1 MPSVQEQKLR
11 DYLRRVTA
19 ELAETRDRLQEA
31 EDRDAEPIAVVGMAC
46 RYPGGVSSPE
56 DLWDLVTSG
65 TDAIGDLPDGRGWDL
80 GALSGHQGGFAQGM
94 DEFDPGF
101 FGISP
106 REALAMD
113 PQQRVVLQVAW
124 EAFERAR
131 IDVTGLRGTR
141 AGVFVGAGPSGYGA
155 SATSVPEG
163 AEGHLLTGASGAVLS
178 GRIAYTFGFEGP
190 AVTIDT
196 ACSSSLVAVH
206 LAVQALRRGECA
218 TALAGGVTVMVVPT
232 AFQEFAKQG
241 GLASDGRCRA
251 FGADADGTG
260 WGEGAGVLVLERLSQ
275 ARRMGHRVLAVIRGS
290 AVNSDG
296 ASNGLTAPSGPAQQ
310 RVIRQALSSAGLSE
324 RQIDVV
330 EAHGTG
336 TTLGDPIE
344 AHALLATYG
353 RERADDRPLWLG
365 SVKSNI
371 GHTQAA
377 SGVAGLIKMI
387 LALRREVL
395 PRTLHADTPTP
406 DVDWSAGRVE
416 LLTENRPWPETG
428 EVRRAAVSAFGVSGT
443 NAHVIL
449 EAAPAA
455 EPAETEERPAAPSA
469 VAWVLSG
476 TTKDSL
482 PRQARRLLAGIDTDA
497 DPVAV
502 ARALA
507 TTRAALPH
515 RTAVAGPADTAG
527 LLAGLRAIAE
537 NTPSPLV
544 VPPAVAATGKVALLF
559 SGQGAQRPGMGSE
572 LYAGEPVFAAAL
584 DELCGH
590 LDPLTRQSVR
600 TVMFA
605 PAGSPEA
612 ESLDRTEYT
621 QVALFAFEVALY
633 RLLESRGLKAD
644 YLIGHSIGELAA
656 AHVAGVFSAED
667 ACRLVAARGRL
678 MQSVTAR
685 GAMLS
690 VAAAEDD
697 VRALIDG
704 HAVSVA
710 AVNGPAST
718 VVSGDEDAVEE
729 IARLAG
735 DRGYRAKRLRVSHA
749 FHSAQMEPILEEFR
763 QVAET
768 VEYHPPRSPVVSNL
782 TGETAGDRL
791 ASAGYWVS
799 HVREAVRF
807 ADGVRFLRDKGVR
820 RFVELGP
827 SAALSGLVDEIVD
840 DATVVPMLR
849 SGTSEHLALA
859 TAYARLHADGATLDW
874 AAILPGV
881 EPADLPVHAFARD
894 RFWLTPAPAR
904 AGGDDVL
911 AAVRGAD
918 VTELGRALDADDEQR
933 RSLEVALPL
942 LSNWLERRQEQG
954 TVERWTYRGTW
965 EHVSFDRTTLSGTWL
980 LVVPQDPRDDI
991 AAGVEAALASAG
1003 ATVVTTTLDEAD
1015 PSGVDGLT
1023 GIVSLLALDERA
1035 HPDEPSLP
1043 AGLAA
1048 NTALAQLC
1056 ARMTS
1061 VVPLWLLT
1069 RGAISTGRSDTVRAE
1084 AQATT
1089 WGLGQVIA
1097 LESPERWGGALDL
1110 PEEWDDR
1117 AARTLVGC
1125 LAADA
1130 EGQLAIRKSGALA
1143 RRLARFGRPADQDRS
1158 WPAGTV
1164 LVTGGSGA
1172 LAANVARWLADHGA
1186 EHILL
1191 ASRRGEEAPG
1201 AVELAAELTGK
1212 GTGVTTAACD
1222 TADRDALAAL
1232 LGSIPAERPLTS
1244 VIHTAGVL
1252 DDGVLD
1258 SMSPDRLAKVLRPKV
1273 DTARHLDELTRDHP
1287 ISAFVLFS
1295 SLAATTGSA
1304 GQANYAAAN
1313 AYLDALA
1320 YRRRAEGLPA
1330 TAIAWGPWAG
1340 SGMAAVDMV
1349 AERLRRI
1356 GTPPM
1361 DPDLACAA
1369 MHAAVLG
1376 DHPAVVVA
1384 DIDWS
1389 RFVQPAAGSKALS
1402 FLSLLADELPAADT
1416 AIVPTGSDALA
1427 GLSGAEREAALTDIV
1442 RAQAAAV
1449 LGHDGPDGIEAS
1461 RSFRENGFDSL
1472 TAVEFR
1478 NRLNAAT
1485 GLRLPATLV
1494 FDFPTPGELARHI
1507 DGLLSGERAPV
1518 VTSTVAS
1525 VADEPVAIVGIGCRF
1540 PGGVTTPEDY
1550 WRLIADGVDAVGPF
1564 PRDRGW
1570 PASGGDYAR
1579 EGAFLTGADRFDA
1592 AFFEISPREA
1602 LAMDPQQRLL
1612 LQTSW
1617 EAVERAGIDPATLR
1631 GERVGVFIGTN
1642 GQDYP
1647 ALLARAEDDLGGHA
1661 GTGNAASVVSGRI
1674 AYALGLNGPALTVDT
1689 ACSASLVAL
1698 HLAAESLRRGECT
1711 MALTG
1716 GATVMST
1723 PAAFAEFARQGGLAA
1738 DGRCKPFGADAD
1750 GTGWGEGVGV
1760 LAVERLSDARRLG
1773 HPVLAIVRGT
1783 AVNSDGASNGL
1794 TAPNGP
1800 AQQRVIV
1807 DALGN
1812 AGLTPDDVDVVE
1824 AHGTGTTLGDP
1835 IEAQALLATYGRDR
1849 DGDRPLWIGSVKSNI
1864 GHTQA
1869 AAGVAGVIKMVL
1881 AMEAGVAPRSLHAEE
1896 PSPHVDWDEG
1906 AVRVL
1911 SSDVPW
1917 PERDGLRRSAVS
1929 AFGVSGTNAH
1939 VVLEGETPTAPA
1951 PAAPDRPSVWLLS
1964 GRTEDALRAQAG
1976 GLLPAVDGLATQDV
1990 GFSLATTRTAF
2001 GHRGALVG
2009 AGREELLAGL
2019 RALRDGEPGA
2029 LTGTAG
2035 GDGRLAV
2042 VFPGQGAQRL
2052 GMGLELAGEYGVFAD
2067 ALDEVAGHLDPLL
2080 PRPLREILAEG
2091 DLDRTE
2097 FTQPALF
2104 AVEVALFRLMESWG
2118 LRPDY
2123 VAGHSIGE
2131 FAAAHVAGV
2140 FDLAAAAEL
2149 VAARGRL
2156 MQELPDGGLMVS
2168 VAAREDE
2175 VVPLLEGSG
2184 VDLAAVNGPRSVVL
2198 SGPAEAVRR
2207 IAGTLAEAGC
2217 RTKELRVSHAFHSGL
2232 MEPMMADFRR
2242 VLDSLT
2248 FGTPCIPVISDMT
2261 GRDATPEQLASPAYW
2276 VDHVRRAV
2284 RFADVIGCLGE
2295 HGVTRVVEAGPGGAL
2310 SAMVRECLPD
2320 ATAVPLLRG
2329 DGDEP
2334 VRVRTALAR
2343 LHVAGVTPDWSAVFA
2358 ADGGRRVSLPTYPFQ
2373 TERFWPRL
2381 RPERTDEL
2389 QLCYQVEWTPLTGAE
2404 TPGGRWLVLG
2414 PGGDDLAV
2422 GLTAQGLDVAVAA
2435 PDGLGDA
2442 GEIAGVLYEPGSL
2455 ADVPRALRALDAAG
2469 VDAPLWCLTRAAVSV
2484 ARSDAPADPAQTA
2497 IWGLGRVAALELG
2510 ARWGGL
2516 ADLPATLDDRA
2527 YGRLAAT
2534 LAGGEDQVA
2543 IRASGRFGRRIA
2555 RAAQSGDTWTPRG
2568 TALITGGTGG
2578 LGAYVA
2584 RWLAEHGAEHLV
2596 LVSRSGRDADGVAA
2610 LEAELA
2616 ELGARVTVKACDVAD
2631 RAAVES
2637 LIADV
2642 TGGGEP
2648 IRSVFHAA
2656 GVAIDAPVADLD
2668 DDALAQSLAA
2678 KSGGAAHL
2686 DELLEDLDAFVLF
2699 SSVAAA
2705 WGSGGQ
2711 AAYAAANAFLDGL
2724 AARRHARGAAATSV
2738 AWGPWAEAGMAA
2750 RAGVARRLA
2759 ERGLNLIAPERAL
2772 AVLGSAIAD
2781 GVHGLV
2787 AADVNWERFAPMFTI
2802 SRPSP
2807 LIEELVERPETAAE
2821 TSAEDSELA
2830 AELSGRT
2837 EGERRRFVLDLVRRQ
2852 AAAVLGHAD
2861 PDAVR
2866 PDSAF
2871 QSLGFDSLTAVEF
2884 RNALA
2889 GRTGLDLPVSLVFD
2903 HPTPAVLTG
2912 YLLDEIASAAPD
2924 TAVTA
2929 SGPLSDDPIVIVG
2942 MSCRYPGGIDS
2953 PERLWDLVAAGGDAI
2968 GGFPEDRGWDTGRIY
2983 NPDPEASGTSTTR
2996 EGGFVYDAAEFDAP
3010 FFGMSPREALATDP
3024 QQRLVL
3030 ETVWETFE
3038 RAGIAPSTL
3047 RGSDTAVFVGAGASG
3062 YGSGVTEVPEGA
3074 EGYLMT
3080 GGAGSVLSG
3089 RVAYTLGL
3097 EGPAVTV
3104 DTACSSSLVAL
3115 HLACRALAAGET
3127 SLALAGGVT
3136 VMATPG
3142 AFIEFSRQRGLS
3154 ADGRCKSFAAQA
3166 DGTGWAEGA
3175 GMLLLERMSDARANG
3190 HPVLAVV
3197 RGSAI
3202 NQDGASN
3209 GLTAP
3214 SGTAQRRVIRQALA
3228 NAGLGTSDV
3237 DVVEAHGTGT
3247 TLGDPIEAEALLA
3260 TYGQDRDDR
3269 PLWLGSVKSNLG
3281 HTQAAAGAA
3290 GIIKMVFAMRHAL
3303 LPKTLHVDAPTPHV
3317 DWASGAIR
3325 LLEESTPWE
3334 AEGPRRA
3341 AVSAF
3346 GVSGTNAHVIL
3357 EGVAVEDEPAEATG
3371 EHGPALIPVS
3381 GRTPDALRANATR
3394 LADLLGERT
3403 DLSPAALASA
3413 LAAGRNSFE
3422 NRAVVRAAGRDA
3434 LLSGL
3439 RAVADGTTASGVVTG
3454 TADGARTVAFV
3465 FSGQGAQRAGMG
3477 KELYAAHSVF
3487 ADAFDEVC
3495 ARLDRHL
3502 DRPLKDVV
3510 FDGGELLD
3518 QTQYTQAG
3526 LFAVEVAL
3534 VRLLDSWGI
3543 RPDFVG
3549 GHSIGELTAAHV
3561 AGVLDLD
3568 DAAELVAARGRLMQ
3582 ALPAGGAMVALQ
3594 ADEDEVLPL
3603 IGEHGDQVSIAAVN
3617 GPRAVVL
3624 SGAEEPVLAIA
3635 ERVKTMDRKI
3645 QRLRV
3650 SHAFHS
3656 PLMDPM
3662 LAHFREVA
3670 ARVTYRRPELSVV
3683 SNVTGG
3689 LAAGDDLCT
3698 PEYWVDHV
3706 RGAVRFADGIRALS
3720 AEGVDCFVEVGPD
3733 AVLSAMIGS
3742 AVQDADEPLV
3752 TATLRRDRD
3761 EDSALAATVARLH
3774 AEGAPVDLTAL
3785 AGAPVTAVA
3794 LPTYAFQ
3801 RRHYWLSGGAATGDP
3816 AAAGQ
3821 ERTGRELLPAAVP
3834 IAGDGGFV
3842 FTHRLSVRTHPWLAA
3857 HRVSGRILFPGTAFL
3872 ELAVIAG
3879 DQVGAPWVEEF
3890 VLEAPLVLDD
3900 EVQLQVAVAGPDRT
3914 GARAVQVYSRRDE
3927 SRAWVRHGSAVLLET
3942 GRDEAYDLSAWPP
3955 AGAEPVDVD
3964 GLYERFASRGV
3975 EYEPPF
3981 QGMRRAW
3988 RSGDELFAEVAL
4000 PSEAADV
4007 RAFGLHP
4014 ALLDAALHTL
4024 DFSAGDGEPERRL
4037 PYLWSGVALHA
4048 TGATELRVRLSPTG
4062 RETTFRVQAADGAGA
4077 PVFSAES
4084 LVLRAAPDEVAATDA
4099 PAEPAKA
4106 PARAPARRTAT
4117 ASAPAEGPM
4126 AERLAG
4132 RGDAEQEEILLGV
4145 VMTEAAAVLGYEGA
4159 DEIQPKRA
4167 FSDLGFTS
4175 LTAVEL
4181 RNAITTQLGLRLPAT
4196 LIFDYPTPLALARH
4210 LRSALSGED
4219 GAAMTTVPRVALADD
4234 PIVIVGMAC
4243 RYPGGIDSPAALWDL
4258 VDSGT
4263 DAITTLPPDR
4273 GWDLEALYDPDP
4285 DAPGTCYAREGGFL
4299 HEAGRFDPGFFGI
4312 SPREAI
4318 AMDPQQRLLL
4328 ETSWEALERAG
4339 IDPETLRGTPAGV
4352 FAGVTYQDYTTLL
4365 LSAKDS
4371 FEGFLGT
4378 GNSPSVLSGRVAY
4391 TLGLE
4396 GPAVTVDT
4404 ACSSSLV
4411 ALHWACH
4418 SLRQGDC
4425 TVALAGGVTIMA
4437 TPGSLIEFSR
4447 QRALAVDGR
4456 SKAFSADADGASWG
4470 EGAGML
4476 VLERLSDARRNGHPV
4491 LAVVRG
4497 SAVNSDGA
4505 SNGLT
4510 APNGPSQQRV
4520 IRRALDMSGVPAS
4533 EVDMV
4538 EAHGTGTTLGDPI
4551 EAQALLAT
4559 YGREHPEDRP
4569 LWLGSV
4575 KSNIGHPQAAAG
4587 VAGIIKMVEAIRHER
4602 MPKTLHAAE
4611 PSPHVD
4617 WTEGAVRL
4625 LDEARPWEANA
4636 HPRRAAVSS
4645 FGMSGTNAHVI
4656 IEQAEEQP
4664 GAPERPGDEGPR
4676 PLPLSARGQ
4685 AALRDQARRLLS
4697 LTEGTEPH
4705 LGDLAYSL
4713 AETRARFE
4721 HRAVVVA
4728 GDTEEFLRGTRA
4740 LADGEQADELVT
4752 GTADLAGKAVFVFP
4766 GQGAQWAGMAAEL
4779 LDSSPVFAESI
4790 DACERALSAYVDWS
4804 LRDALTGAE
4813 GAPPLERLDVV
4824 QPLLF
4829 AVMVSLARLWQ
4840 SYGVRPAAVLG
4851 HSQGEIA
4858 AAYVAGALSLDDA
4871 AKVVALRSKA
4881 LGALAGDG
4889 GMVSLQV
4896 DLAAA
4901 EELVARWD
4909 GRIGI
4914 AAVNGPVSVVVSGDA
4929 TALDELMDVC
4939 EREGTRARR
4948 VPVDYASHSTHVERI
4963 EAELYEVLAGLETSP
4978 AEIPFYS
4985 TVDDA
4990 WLGTTEL
4997 DAGYWYRNLR
5007 QTVRFEAGTR
5017 ALLERGYDAFI
5028 EVSPHPVLGMAVQ
5041 QTIDGMDL
5049 DGEPAVVGSLR
5060 RDEGS
5065 PARFLRSVAEAHVR
5079 GVEVDF
5085 APATSGGRRVELPTY
5100 AFQRENYWPTVG
5112 TAVEETTT
5120 VDAVSAE
5127 FWRSV
5132 EQADADDLSRRL
5144 GIGRDAPLHEV
5155 VPALAGW
5162 RRRQEERHTVE
5173 DWRYRVRWQ
5182 PLRDRTEVPA
5192 GTWLAVVPAAL
5203 DGDAWITSVLGA
5215 VRESG
5220 VELTV
5225 LTVGVTD
5232 RAALAETLTG
5242 REFDGILSLLALDE
5256 TPSAAEPSLPS
5267 GLVATL
5273 ALVQAL
5279 DDAGASGALWCLTRE
5294 AMAPRQIDK
5303 VVSPAQALVWGFG
5316 RVVAVENPSRW
5327 GGMIDLPAETD
5338 RRTGAR
5344 IAAALAGSDDE
5355 DQLSVRAS
5363 GLFARRLVRAPGRSG
5378 ETATWGPSGTTLIT
5392 GGTGALGA
5400 RLARRLAEAGAEH
5413 LLLLSRRGADADGVR
5428 ELTAELTGLGSEV
5441 TVTACDAAD
5450 RDALAAVLAGL
5461 PAGREVRAVVHAAGV
5476 LDDGVVEAL
5485 TPEQLAGVVRPKWT
5499 SAWNL
5504 HELTADL
5511 DAFVLFS
5518 STAGV
5523 WGGPGQ
5529 ANYAAANAG
5538 LDALAELRAGL
5549 GQAATSIAWGP
5560 WDNEGMAGNAAVA
5573 ERQRRGGIHA
5583 LPPGLALDALLKIV
5597 SSGEPAV
5604 TVAGVEWSVYAP
5616 AFTTMRPSPLL
5627 AELPE
5632 AARAIEAA
5640 SRDRSGAE
5648 QTGLLQR
5655 VAGLTGAD
5663 RERAV
5668 LDVVREQAAA
5678 VLGHAEAEAV
5688 EPRRAFSDLGFDSLT
5703 AVDLRNRLTAATG
5716 LRLPSTLI
5724 FDYPTSTALARY
5736 LREQIGDDT
5745 GAAVTSAAPTTAVA
5759 PRDDDPIAIVGMA
5772 CRFPGGVSSPAE
5784 LWELVRSGT
5793 DAIEPL
5799 PTDRGWPLEA
5809 LLDGGEFGT
5818 SDARE
5823 GGFLRSASEFD
5834 AAFFGISPR
5843 EAIAMDPQQ
5852 RLVLECAWEALER
5865 AGIDPH
5871 ALRGTDAGVFAG
5883 SNGQDYTTLVVNS
5896 REGGEGHLMTG
5907 NAASVLSGRIAYVL
5921 GLEGPAVTVDTACSS
5936 SLVALHWAVRAIQ
5949 RGECSLALAG
5959 GVTVMA
5965 TPGSLVEFSRQR
5977 GLAADGRC
5985 KAFSDDAD
5993 GTGWSEGAGVLV
6005 VERLSEAQ
6013 RQGHR
6018 VLAVVRGSAVNQDG
6032 ASNGLT
6038 APNGPSQQR
6047 VIQRA
6052 LADAGLTAADVDAVE
6067 AHGTGTKLGDPIE
6080 AQALLATYGRDREH
6094 PLWLG
6099 SIKSNIGHTQAAAGV
6114 AGVIKMVEAMR
6125 HGELPATLHVGTPSS
6140 QVDWESGAVEV
6151 LTEGRTWDA
6160 ERPRRAGV
6168 SSFGISGTNAHVILE
6183 QGPEPEPATES
6194 AVDVVVPWLVSARD
6208 TDALT
6213 AQAEPLREAP
6223 GSAADVGWS
6232 LAVSRAALDERA
6244 VVVGADR
6251 DELLAALEN
6260 PAVRGRV
6267 SGEGRVGVVFSG
6279 QGSQRA
6285 GMGQELR
6292 ARFPV
6297 FAETFD
6303 EICATF
6309 DMDVAD
6315 AMRTGESLDRTEFTQ
6330 PALFAYAVALYR
6342 LLESWGI
6349 EPEVLVGHSIGEIAA
6364 AYVAGVWSLDDACA
6378 LVAARGRL
6386 MQALPEGGAMVSL
6399 QATETEV
6406 TPLLTEGVSIAAV
6419 NGPASVVVSGTEDEV
6434 EAIKAEIADKGR
6446 KTKRLTVSHAFHSP
6460 LMEPM
6465 LEDFRAVA
6473 EGLTYRAPEMPV
6485 ISNLT
6490 GEQVSAELTDPGYWV
6505 RHVREAV
6512 RFSDG
6517 VTSMLARG
6525 IDTVV
6530 EIGPRPVLSSAVHEI
6545 AENPVTVAPL
6555 AREGVT
6561 EDRAALAGL
6570 GALWVKGI
6578 EADWA
6583 AVFDGLGA
6591 NRVDLP
6597 TYPFQRERFWPT
6609 PASAAP
6615 ADVAAA
6621 GLGAADHPLLGAVVG
6636 LADGGWVLSG
6646 RLSLRA
6652 QPWLADHRVLGQVL
6666 FPGTGFVELAL
6677 RAGELTGA
6685 DGLDE
6690 LTLAAPLVL
6699 PDEGSV
6705 QLQIVVDGDDVRIHS
6720 RRDDFGEWTLHATG
6734 LLAADV
6740 PAVDFD
6746 GTAWP
6751 PEDAEAI
6758 DVSRF
6763 YADYAEGGF
6772 AYGPVFRGLT
6782 AAWRTPTEAYLEVDL
6797 PDGGGEAG
6805 DFAVHPALLDAALQG
6820 LLFVSEGGAR
6830 VPFSWDRV
6838 SLHAVGAERL
6848 RVRVAATG
6856 ENTVSLAAADSSG
6869 EPVLSAQGV
6878 VMREVSRQRLT
6889 TADPLLELSWQ
6900 PYEPEAGAETGVI
6913 TLHAFGGD
6921 PLEETSRVL
6930 AAVQDHLDGD
6940 SDERLVVLT
6949 RGAVAVDDGESVGAQ
6964 PVDVAGAAVWGL
6976 LRSAANEQ
6984 PGRVAVIDADDE
6996 STDVLAGVISSGVPQ
7011 AALRSGRAYTPQLAR
7026 VAERPAL
7033 PDGEWR
7039 AVHDDSGS
7047 LDQITTVRAESRALE
7062 AGEVRVS
7069 MRATGLNFRDVLT
7082 VLGMYPGEP
7091 SPLGLEGSGVVTEV
7105 GADVKGFAA
7114 GDRILGMFPAA
7125 LATTA
7130 IADARMLAKIP
7141 DGCSF
7146 ADAASIP
7153 IAYLSAYYALHDLAG
7168 LRSGERV
7175 LIHAAAGGVGMA
7187 AVQLAHHWGA
7197 EVVGTASP
7205 AKHGA
7210 LRGLGLAD
7218 DRIASSRTVEFAD
7231 RFEPVDVVLNSLAGE
7246 FIDASLRLLAEDG
7259 RFIEL
7264 GKTDIREPEG
7274 VRYRAFDL
7282 VEAGPERTG
7291 EMLADVMELLRAG
7304 HVAPLPITVRHAREL
7319 PEAFRHMAAARHV
7332 GKVVITVPRPLG
7344 DRPVLVTGGTG
7355 GIGSQLARHLV
7366 TTHGV
7371 RDLVLL
7377 SRRGEAKDL
7386 VDELAAQNARVRV
7399 FACDVTDRD
7408 ALAEVVEE
7416 VGELSAVFHTAGVV
7430 DDATIGGLTPER
7442 LATVLAPK
7450 LDGAR
7455 WLHELTRDMD
7465 LSRFVVFSGAAGLL
7479 GGPGQGNYAAANT
7492 ALDAFA
7498 RERRALGL
7506 PATALAWGPWT
7517 TEFGM
7522 TSALSDVDVNRMARG
7537 GMLPLSA
7544 SEGMAMLDAALSS
7557 ARAELVPVKL
7567 NATAIRTNPGEV
7579 PVLFHG
7585 LVAQTRQR
7593 TRASAVAQE
7602 AAESMVE
7609 RLAAQNAEERLDT
7622 LLDLV
7627 TGETAAVLGHASADR
7642 IDPDRSFNDLGFDSL
7657 TAVELRNRLSAASG
7671 VRLPATVIF
7680 DYPTAT
7686 ELVGYLLTELMPESE
7701 SAADPA
7707 AVVADEEV
7715 EAADADAI
7723 FALLD
7728 KELES

>member
-1 MPSVQEQKLR
+1 MPSEQEQKLR
-11 DYLRRVTA
+11 DYLKRATA
-19 ELAETRDRLQEA
+19 ELAEARDRVREA
-31 EDRDAEPIAVVGMAC
+31 EDRENEPIAVVGMAC
-46 RYPGGVSSPE
+46 RYPGGVFSPE
-56 DLWDLVTSG
+56 DLWQLVSG
-65 TDAIGDLPDGRGWDL
+65 GIDAIGDLPDGRGWDL
-80 GALSGHQGGFAQGM
+80 SALSGHQGGFVRGA

-124 EAFERAR
+124 EALERAR

-163 AEGHLLTGASGAVLS
+163 AEGHLLTGGSGAVLS

-218 TALAGGVTVMVVPT
+218 TALAGGVTVMVLPT

-251 FGADADGTG
+251 FGANADGTG

-275 ARRMGHRVLAVIRGS
+275 AKRMGHRVLAVIRGS

-296 ASNGLTAPSGPAQQ
+296 ASNGLTAPSGAAQQ

-324 RQIDVV
+324 RQIDAV

-353 RERADDRPLWLG
+353 RDRPEDRPLWLG

-387 LALRREVL
+387 LAMRRDVL
-395 PRTLHADTPTP
+395 PMTLHADPRTP

-428 EVRRAAVSAFGVSGT
+428 ERRRAAVSAFGVSGT
-443 NAHVIL
+443 NAHIIL
-449 EAAPAA
+449 EAVPAE
-455 EPAETEERPAAPSA
+455 EPAGAPDRPAAPGA
-469 VAWVLSG
+469 VPWLISG
-476 TTKDSL
+476 RTKDSL
-482 PRQARRLLAGIDTDA
+482 PRQARRLLTGIDAGA

-502 ARALA
+502 ASALA

-515 RTAVAGPADTAG
+515 RTAVVGTGTAE
-527 LLAGLRAIAE
+527 LLAGLRAIADG
-537 NTPSPLV
+537 TPSPQV
-544 VPPAVAATGKVALLF
+544 VPAAVAGTGKLALLF
-559 SGQGAQRPGMGSE
+559 SGQGAQRPGMGAE
-572 LYAGEPVFAAAL
+572 LYAEWPVFATAF
-584 DELCGH
+584 DELCALFDG
-590 LDPLTRQSVR
+590 LTRENVR
-600 TVMFA
+600 EIMFA
-605 PAGSPEA
+605 ADGTPEA
-612 ESLDRTEYT
+612 ASLDQTEYT
-621 QVALFAFEVALY
+621 QVALFVFEVALY
-633 RLLESRGLKAD
+633 RLLESLGVKAD
-644 YLIGHSIGELAA
+644 HLIGHSIGELAA

-678 MQSVTAR
+678 MQSVTAN

-690 VAAAEDD
+690 VRAAEAD
-697 VRALIDG
+697 VRELIG
-704 HAVSVA
+704 TAAVSVA

-718 VVSGDEDAVEE
+718 VVSGDEDAIEE
-729 IARLAG
+729 IARVAG
-735 DRGYRAKRLRVSHA
+735 ERGYRPKRLRVSHA
-749 FHSAQMEPILEEFR
+749 FHSAQMDSILEEFR
-763 QVAET
+763 EVAEA
-768 VEYHPPRSPVVSNL
+768 VDYRPPTMPIVSNL
-782 TGETAGDRL
+782 TGEAATPERIC
-791 ASAGYWVS
+791 SAGYWVS

-807 ADGVRFLRDKGVR
+807 ADGVTFLRGKGVR
-820 RFVELGP
+820 RFVEVGP
-827 SAALSGLVDEIVD
+827 SAALTGMVEETLDGD
-840 DATVVPMLR
+840 TDATVIPVMR
-849 SGTSEHLALA
+849 SSAPEPVSLA
-859 TAYARLHADGATLDW
+859 TALARIHAAGTKLDW
-874 AAILPGV
+874 SAVFPGA

-894 RFWLTPAPAR
+894 RFWLAPEPRR
-904 AGGDDVL
+904 APGDDL
-911 AAVRGAD
+911 LDAVRRAD
-918 VTELGRALDADDEQR
+918 PAELGRALNADDDQR
-933 RSLEVALPL
+933 RSLETALPL
-942 LSNWLERRQEQG
+942 LSRWLERRKESE

-965 EHVSFDRTTLSGTWL
+965 EAVGLDEAALSGDWL
-980 LVVPQDPRDDI
+980 LVVPPGPASDVVT
-991 AAGVEAALASAG
+991 GVEAALRAAG
-1003 ATVVTTTLDEAD
+1003 ANVLPTTLEAISL
-1015 PSGVDGLT
+1015 PARENLA
-1023 GIVSLLALDERA
+1023 GIVSLLALDERV
-1035 HPDEPSLP
+1035 HPDWPSLP
-1043 AGLAA
+1043 AGLAE
-1048 NTALAQLC
+1048 NTALAQEQ
-1056 ARMTS
+1056 ARMS
-1061 VVPLWLLT
+1061 DSVPLWLLT
-1069 RGAISTGRSDTVRAE
+1069 SGAVSTGRSDTLKADL
-1084 AQATT
+1084 QATS
-1089 WGLGQVIA
+1089 WGLGQVVA
-1097 LESPERWGGALDL
+1097 LESPERWGGIIDL
-1110 PEEWDDR
+1110 PHEWDER
-1117 AARTLVGC
+1117 AGRH
-1125 LAADA
+1125 LAACLTA
-1130 EGQLAIRKSGALA
+1130 GTEAQLAVRATGVLA
-1143 RRLARFGRPADQDRS
+1143 RRLARFGQAADPDRR

-1164 LVTGGSGA
+1164 LLTGGSGA

-1186 EHILL
+1186 EHVVL
-1191 ASRRGEEAPG
+1191 ASRRGEDAPG
-1201 AVELAAELTGK
+1201 TAELTAELTAR
-1212 GTGVTTAACD
+1212 GTGVTAAACD

-1232 LGSIPAERPLTS
+1232 IASIPAERPLTS

-1252 DDGVLD
+1252 EDGVLD
-1258 SMSPDRLAKVLRPKV
+1258 SMSPERLARVLRPKV

-1287 ISAFVLFS
+1287 ISSFVLFS

-1340 SGMAAVDMV
+1340 SGMAATDVV
-1349 AERLRRI
+1349 ADRLRRI

-1361 DPDLACAA
+1361 DTDLACAA
-1369 MHAAVLG
+1369 MQAAVIG
-1376 DHPAVVVA
+1376 DHPAVVIA

-1389 RFVQPAAGSKALS
+1389 RFVPAAAGAKARS
-1402 FLSLLADELPAADT
+1402 FLALLADELPAVENP
-1416 AIVPTGSDALA
+1416 IVTTGPSMLA
-1427 GLSGAEREAALTDIV
+1427 GLSGADREAALTGIV
-1442 RAQAAAV
+1442 RAEAAAV
-1449 LGHDGPDGIEAS
+1449 LGHDGPDGIEPS

-1507 DGLLSGERAPV
+1507 DGLLSGEAAPV
-1518 VTSTVAS
+1518 ITGTVTTAV
-1525 VADEPVAIVGIGCRF
+1525 DEPIAIVGIGCRF
-1540 PGGVTTPEDY
+1540 PGGVSTPEDY
-1550 WRLIADGVDAVGPF
+1550 WRLVADGVDAVGPF

-1570 PASGGDYAR
+1570 ATSGGDYAR

-1617 EAVERAGIDPATLR
+1617 EALERAGIDPATLR
-1631 GERVGVFIGTN
+1631 GERVGVFVGTN

-1738 DGRCKPFGADAD
+1738 DGRCKPFGANAD
-1750 GTGWGEGVGV
+1750 GTGWGEGVGM
-1760 LAVERLSDARRLG
+1760 LAVERLSDARANG
-1773 HPVLAIVRGT
+1773 HPVLAVVRGT

-1800 AQQRVIV
+1800 AQQRVIA
-1807 DALGN
+1807 DALAN
-1812 AGLTPDDVDVVE
+1812 AGLSPADVDVVE
-1824 AHGTGTTLGDP
+1824 AHGTGTVLGDP

-1849 DGDRPLWIGSVKSNI
+1849 DEDRPLWIGSVKSNI

-1869 AAGVAGVIKMVL
+1869 AAGVAGVIKMIL
-1881 AMEAGVAPRSLHAEE
+1881 AMREGVAPRSLHAEE
-1896 PSPHVDWDEG
+1896 TSPHVDWTEG
-1906 AVRVL
+1906 GVRVL
-1911 SSDVPW
+1911 STDVPW
-1917 PERDGLRRSAVS
+1917 PEHDGPRRAAVS

-1939 VVLEGETPTAPA
+1939 VVLEAEVPAPPA
-1951 PAAPDRPSVWLLS
+1951 PAEADRPSVWLLS
-1964 GRTEDALRAQAG
+1964 GRTEDALRAQAER
-1976 GLLPAVDGLATQDV
+1976 LLPAVDGLATQDI
-1990 GFSLATTRTAF
+1990 GLSLATTRTSF

-2009 AGREELLAGL
+2009 AGRDELLAGL

-2029 LTGTAG
+2029 LTGTAR
-2035 GDGRLAV
+2035 GDGRLAF
-2042 VFPGQGAQRL
+2042 VFPGQGAQRS
-2052 GMGLELAGEYGVFAD
+2052 GMGLELAARYDVFAE
-2067 ALDEVAGHLDPLL
+2067 ALDEVAAHLDPLL
-2080 PRPLREILAEG
+2080 PRPLREVLADG

-2104 AVEVALFRLMESWG
+2104 AVEVALYRLLESFG

-2140 FDLAAAAEL
+2140 WTVEDACAL

-2156 MQELPDGGLMVS
+2156 MQALPAGGLMVS
-2168 VAAREDE
+2168 VAAPEDE
-2175 VVPLLEGSG
+2175 VLPLLDGTG
-2184 VDLAAVNGPRSVVL
+2184 VDVAAVNGPRSVVL
-2198 SGPAEAVRR
+2198 SGPEDAVRR
-2207 IAGTLAEAGC
+2207 IAGTLAEGGS
-2217 RTKELRVSHAFHSGL
+2217 RTKELRVSHAFHSAL
-2232 MEPMMADFRR
+2232 MEPMLADFRE
-2242 VLDSLT
+2242 VLGGVT
-2248 FGTPCIPVISDMT
+2248 FAEPRIPVISDLT
-2261 GRDATPEQLASPAYW
+2261 GRDATAEELASPGYW
-2276 VDHVRRAV
+2276 VEHVRRAV
-2284 RFADVIGCLGE
+2284 RFADVITCLGD

-2310 SAMVRECLPD
+2310 SAMVRECLPG
-2320 ATAVPLLRG
+2320 ATAVPMLRG

-2334 VRVRTALAR
+2334 SRVRTGLAR
-2343 LHVAGVTPDWSAVFA
+2343 LHVDGAAPDWAAVFA
-2358 ADGGRRVSLPTYPFQ
+2358 ADGARRVDLPTYAFR

-2381 RPERTDEL
+2381 RPERTDQLE
-2389 QLCYQVEWTPLTGAE
+2389 LCYEVAWTSLSGGERAT
-2404 TPGGRWLVLG
+2404 GRWLLLG
-2414 PGGDDLAV
+2414 SADEA
-2422 GLTAQGLDVAVAA
+2422 LTAGLAARGLDVTDDIA
-2435 PDGLGDA
+2435 A
-2442 GEIAGVLYEPGSL
+2442 GEIDGVLYTPEDA
-2455 ADVPRALRALDAAG
+2455 ADVPRVLRELDAAG
-2469 VDAPLWCLTRAAVSV
+2469 VDAPLWCLTRSAVSV
-2484 ARSDAPADPAQTA
+2484 AGSDAPAEPGQAA
-2497 IWGLGRVAALELG
+2497 IWGLGRVAALEAG
-2510 ARWGGL
+2510 KRWGGL
-2516 ADLPATLDDRA
+2516 VDLPGTLDDRA
-2527 YGRLAAT
+2527 LDRLVT
-2534 LAGGEDQVA
+2534 TIAGTEDQVA
-2543 IRASGRFGRRIA
+2543 IRGSGRLGRRIT
-2555 RAAQSGDTWTPRG
+2555 RAAQSGRAWTPAG
-2568 TALITGGTGG
+2568 KALITGGTGG

-2584 RWLAEHGAEHLV
+2584 RWLAGNGAEHLV
-2596 LVSRSGRDADGVAA
+2596 LVSRRGPDADGVAE
-2610 LEAELA
+2610 LQAELS
-2616 ELGARVTVKACDVAD
+2616 ELGAQVTVAACDVAD

-2642 TGGGEP
+2642 TADGEP

-2656 GVAIDAPVADLD
+2656 GVAIDAPVAELD
-2668 DDALAQSLAA
+2668 AGGLAESMAA
-2678 KSGGAAHL
+2678 KSDGAAHL
-2686 DELLEDLDAFVLF
+2686 DELLGDLDAFVLF

-2711 AAYAAANAFLDGL
+2711 AAYAAANAYLDGL

-2738 AWGPWAEAGMAA
+2738 AWGPWAETGMATREGA
-2750 RAGVARRLA
+2750 ARRLA
-2759 ERGLNLIAPERAL
+2759 ERGLNLIAPEQAL

-2781 GVHGLV
+2781 GVPSIV
-2787 AADVNWERFAPMFTI
+2787 AADMNWAKFAPMFTI

-2807 LIEELVERPETAAE
+2807 LLEELIEAPESDQE
-2821 TSAEDSELA
+2821 SPAEDSELA

-2837 EGERRRFVLDLVRRQ
+2837 EGERRRFVLDLVRRH

-2861 PDAVR
+2861 AAAVS

-2903 HPTPAVLTG
+2903 HPTPAVLTDH
-2912 YLLDEIASAAPD
+2912 LLGEIASAGPVA
-2924 TAVTA
+2924 AVAA
-2929 SGPLSDDPIVIVG
+2929 SGPVSDDPIVIVG

-2953 PERLWDLVAAGGDAI
+2953 PEQLWDLVATGGDAI
-2968 GGFPEDRGWDTGRIY
+2968 GEFPGDRGWDTARLY
-2983 NPDPEASGTSTTR
+2983 DPDPDSSGTSTTR
-2996 EGGFVYDAAEFDAP
+2996 SGGFVYDAAEFDAP

-3024 QQRLVL
+3024 QQRLIL

-3038 RAGIAPSTL
+3038 RAGIAPSSL
-3047 RGSDTAVFVGAGASG
+3047 RGSDTAVYVGAGASG
-3062 YGSGVTEVPEGA
+3062 YGAGVTSVPEGT

-3097 EGPAVTV
+3097 EGPAVTI
-3104 DTACSSSLVAL
+3104 DTACSSSLVAM
-3115 HLACRALAAGET
+3115 HLACRALATGET

-3154 ADGRCKSFAAQA
+3154 EDGRCKPFAAAA

-3175 GMLLLERMSDARANG
+3175 GMLLLERLSDAKRNG

-3197 RGSAI
+3197 RGSAV

-3214 SGTAQRRVIRQALA
+3214 SGTAQQRVIRQALA
-3228 NAGLGTSDV
+3228 NAGLTASDV

-3247 TLGDPIEAEALLA
+3247 TLGDPIEAQALLA
-3260 TYGQDRDDR
+3260 TYGQERPER
-3269 PLWLGSVKSNLG
+3269 PLWLGSIKSNLG

-3290 GIIKMVFAMRHAL
+3290 GIIKMVLAMRHGT
-3303 LPKTLHVDAPTPHV
+3303 LPKSLHIDEPTPHV
-3317 DWASGAIR
+3317 DWSSGTIR
-3325 LLEESTPWE
+3325 LLEETTPWE

-3346 GVSGTNAHVIL
+3346 GVSGTNAHVII
-3357 EGVAVEDEPAEATG
+3357 EGLAEDVAEETHEEGTG
-3371 EHGPALIPVS
+3371 PVLVPVS
-3381 GRTPDALRANATR
+3381 GRTPDALRANAAR
-3394 LADLLGERT
+3394 LAALLDERD

-3413 LAAGRNSFE
+3413 LATGRGSFE
-3422 NRAVVRAAGRDA
+3422 NRAVVRAADRDT
-3434 LLSGL
+3434 LSAGL
-3439 RAVADGTTASGVVTG
+3439 RAVAEGAKAPGVVTG

-3465 FSGQGAQRAGMG
+3465 FSGQGAQRTGMG
-3477 KELYAAHSVF
+3477 KELYAAHPVF

-3502 DRPLKDVV
+3502 DRPIKDVV

-3543 RPDFVG
+3543 KPDFVG
-3549 GHSIGELTAAHV
+3549 GHSIGELTAAYV
-3561 AGVLDLD
+3561 AGVLDLA

-3603 IGEHGDQVSIAAVN
+3603 IGEYADQVSIAAVN

-3624 SGAEEPVLAIA
+3624 SGAEEAVLAVA
-3635 ERVKTMDRKI
+3635 EQVKAMDRKT

-3662 LAHFREVA
+3662 LADFREVA
-3670 ARVTYRRPELSVV
+3670 TRVTYRRPELSVV

-3689 LAAGDDLCT
+3689 LATGDDLCT

-3706 RGAVRFADGIRALS
+3706 RGSVRFADGIRALS
-3720 AEGVDCFVEVGPD
+3720 GEGVDCFVEVGPD

-3742 AVQDADEPLV
+3742 AVPEDAEEPLV
-3752 TATLRRDRD
+3752 AATLRRDRD
-3761 EDSALAATVARLH
+3761 EDDALSATVARLH
-3774 AEGAPVDLTAL
+3774 ADGVRVDWPAL
-3785 AGAPVTAVA
+3785 AGAPRTAVE

-3801 RRHYWLSGGAATGDP
+3801 RRHYWLSGGTGTGDP

-3900 EVQLQVAVAGPDRT
+3900 EAQLQVAVGGRDQT
-3914 GARAVQVYSRRDE
+3914 GARAVQVFSRRDDAH
-3927 SRAWVRHGSAVLLET
+3927 AWTRHGSAVLLET
-3942 GRDEAYDLSAWPP
+3942 GTDAAFDLTAWPP
-3955 AGAEPVDVD
+3955 AGAEPVDVE
-3964 GLYERFASRGV
+3964 GLYESFASRGV

-3988 RSGDELFAEVAL
+3988 RSGDELYAEVAL
-4000 PSEAADV
+4000 PAEGADV

-4024 DFSAGDGEPERRL
+4024 AFSATDGEEPEQRL
-4037 PYLWSGVALHA
+4037 PYMWGGVALHA
-4048 TGATELRVRLSPTG
+4048 TGATELRVRLAPTG
-4062 RETTFRVQAADGAGA
+4062 RETTFRVEAADGAGQ

-4084 LVLRAAPDEVAATDA
+4084 LVLRAAATDA
-4099 PAEPAKA
+4099 EAPAPAEEPVRAA
-4106 PARAPARRTAT
+4106 PKTPARRTAAAAT
-4117 ASAPAEGPM
+4117 PAAGPM
-4126 AERLAG
+4126 ADRLNG
-4132 RGDAEQEEILLGV
+4132 RSDAEQEEVLLAMV
-4145 VMTEAAAVLGYEGA
+4145 LREAAAVLGYEGA

-4181 RNAITTQLGLRLPAT
+4181 RNAITTEVGIRLPAT
-4196 LIFDYPTPLALARH
+4196 LIFDYPTPLALAKH

-4219 GAAMTTVPRVALADD
+4219 LAQLTAVPRAALSDD

-4243 RYPGGIDSPAALWDL
+4243 RYPGGVDSPAALWEL

-4263 DAITTLPPDR
+4263 DAITTFPPDR

-4285 DAPGTCYAREGGFL
+4285 DAPGTCYAREGGLL
-4299 HEAGRFDPGFFGI
+4299 HEAGMFDPGFFGI

-4352 FAGVTYQDYTTLL
+4352 FAGVTYQDYTQLL
-4365 LSAKDS
+4365 LSATDS

-4425 TVALAGGVTIMA
+4425 SVALAGGVTVMA

-4447 QRALAVDGR
+4447 QRALAEDGR
-4456 SKAFSADADGASWG
+4456 SKAFSAEADGASWG

-4476 VLERLSDARRNGHPV
+4476 VLERLSDAKKNGHPI

-4520 IRRALDMSGVPAS
+4520 ILRALATAGVPAS
-4533 EVDMV
+4533 EVDVV

-4575 KSNIGHPQAAAG
+4575 KSNMGHPQAAAG
-4587 VAGIIKMVEAIRHER
+4587 VAGIIKMVEAMRHER
-4602 MPKTLHAAE
+4602 IPKTLHADE

-4625 LDEARPWEANA
+4625 LSEARPWESDG

-4656 IEQAEEQP
+4656 LEQHEAAATPDTPEE
-4664 GAPERPGDEGPR
+4664 PEVQGPK
-4676 PLPLSARGQ
+4676 PLLLSARGV
-4685 AALRDQARRLLS
+4685 APLRDQARRILALA
-4697 LTEGTEPH
+4697 EGTAPR
-4705 LGDLAYSL
+4705 LGDLAHSL
-4713 AETRARFE
+4713 AVTRTRFE

-4728 GDTEEFLRGTRA
+4728 EDADEFLRGTRA
-4740 LADGEQADELVT
+4740 LADGEQADEVVT
-4752 GTADLAGKAVFVFP
+4752 GVADLAGKTVFVFP
-4766 GQGAQWAGMAAEL
+4766 GQGAQWAGMAARL
-4779 LDSSPVFAESI
+4779 LADAPVFA
-4790 DACERALSAYVDWS
+4790 DAIGDCERALSAHVDWS
-4804 LRDALTGAE
+4804 LRDVLTEAE
-4813 GAPPLERLDVV
+4813 GAPSLERLDVV
-4824 QPLLF
+4824 QPVLF
-4829 AVMVSLARLWQ
+4829 SVMVSLARLWQ
-4840 SYGVRPAAVLG
+4840 SFGVRPAAVLG

-4858 AAYVAGALSLDDA
+4858 AAYIAGALSLDDA

-4881 LGALAGDG
+4881 LGALSGDG
-4889 GMVSLQV
+4889 GMVSLQL
-4896 DLAAA
+4896 DLETV
-4901 EELVARWD
+4901 EELTARWD
-4909 GRIGI
+4909 GRISL

-4929 TALDELMDVC
+4929 SALDELMDAC
-4939 EREGTRARR
+4939 EREGKRARR
-4948 VPVDYASHSTHVERI
+4948 VPVDYASHSAHVERI
-4963 EAELYEVLAGLETSP
+4963 EDELSEVLAGLEPGP

-4985 TVDDA
+4985 TVDDT
-4990 WLGTTEL
+4990 WLDTTEM

-5017 ALLERGYDAFI
+5017 ALLEQNYDAFVEI
-5028 EVSPHPVLGMAVQ
+5028 SPHPVLGMAIQ

-5085 APATSGGRRVELPTY
+5085 TPVTGGRRVELPTY
-5100 AFQRENYWPTVG
+5100 PFQRENYWPTLG
-5112 TAVEETTT
+5112 TAADETTT

-5132 EQADADDLSRRL
+5132 EQDDPAELSRRL
-5144 GIGRDAPLHEV
+5144 GIGPDTPLHEV

-5182 PLRDRTEVPA
+5182 PLRDKPEVPG
-5192 GTWLAVVPAAL
+5192 GTWLAAVPATM
-5203 DGDAWITSVLGA
+5203 DGDPWIAATLDA
-5215 VRESG
+5215 VRASG
-5220 VELTV
+5220 VTLTV
-5225 LTVGVTD
+5225 LPVGD
-5232 RAALAETLTG
+5232 TG
-5242 REFDGILSLLALDE
+5242 REALAGQLSGQEFDGVLSLLALDE
-5256 TPSAAEPSLPS
+5256 SPSAAAPSLPS

-5279 DDAGASGALWCLTRE
+5279 DDAGANGALWCVTRE
-5294 AMAPRQIDK
+5294 AMAPRQVDK
-5303 VVSPAQALVWGFG
+5303 VENVAQSLVWGFG

-5327 GGMIDLPAETD
+5327 GGLIDLPAEPD

-5344 IAAALAGSDDE
+5344 IAAALAGTE
-5355 DQLSVRAS
+5355 DQLAVRAS
-5363 GLFARRLVRAPGRSG
+5363 GLFARRLVRAPERAGKAAPWRP
-5378 ETATWGPSGTTLIT
+5378 EGTTLIT

-5413 LLLLSRRGADADGVR
+5413 LLLLSRRGADADGASELTE
-5428 ELTAELTGLGSEV
+5428 ELTALGAGV
-5441 TVTACDAAD
+5441 TVAACDAAD
-5450 RDALAAVLAGL
+5450 RDALAAVLAEIPGDRPL
-5461 PAGREVRAVVHAAGV
+5461 RAVVHAAGV

-5504 HELTADL
+5504 HELTTDL
-5511 DAFVLFS
+5511 DAFVLFA

-5538 LDALAELRAGL
+5538 LDALAEHRAGL
-5549 GQAATSIAWGP
+5549 GLAATSIAWGP

-5583 LPPGLALDALLKIV
+5583 LPSGLALDALLKIV
-5597 SSGEPAV
+5597 ASGEPTL

-5632 AARAIEAA
+5632 AAKAIEAA
-5640 SRDRSGAE
+5640 SRDRSATE
-5648 QTGLLQR
+5648 TTGLKQR

-5668 LDVVREQAAA
+5668 LEVVREQAAA
-5678 VLGHAEAEAV
+5678 VLGHAGAEAV

-5703 AVDLRNRLTAATG
+5703 AVDLRNRLTIATG

-5745 GAAVTSAAPTTAVA
+5745 GAEQAPAATPAVA
-5759 PRDDDPIAIVGMA
+5759 AKDTDPIAIVGMA
-5772 CRFPGGVSSPAE
+5772 CRFPGGVSSPE
-5784 LWELVRSGT
+5784 QLWELVRSGT
-5793 DAIEPL
+5793 DAIAPL

-5809 LLDGGEFGT
+5809 LSGGGDTGT

-5823 GGFLRSASEFD
+5823 GGFLRDASEFD

-5843 EAIAMDPQQ
+5843 EALAMDPQQ
-5852 RLVLECAWEALER
+5852 RLMLECAWEALER
-5865 AGIDPH
+5865 SGIDPH

-5883 SNGQDYTTLVVNS
+5883 SNGQDYTSLVVNS

-5959 GVTVMA
+5959 GVTIMA
-5965 TPGSLVEFSRQR
+5965 TPGSLIEFSRQR
-5977 GLAADGRC
+5977 GLSADGRC

-5993 GTGWSEGAGVLV
+5993 GTGWSEGAGILV

-6018 VLAVVRGSAVNQDG
+6018 VLAVVRGSAINQDG

-6052 LADAGLTAADVDAVE
+6052 LADAGLTPADVHAVE
-6067 AHGTGTKLGDPIE
+6067 AHGTGTRLGDPIE
-6080 AQALLATYGRDREH
+6080 AQALMATYGQNRADG

-6114 AGVIKMVEAMR
+6114 AGVIKMIEAMR
-6125 HGELPATLHVGTPSS
+6125 HGELPRTLHAETPST
-6140 QVDWESGAVEV
+6140 QIDWEFGAVEV
-6151 LTEGRTWDA
+6151 LNEARPWETGG
-6160 ERPRRAGV
+6160 PRRAGV

-6183 QGPEPEPATES
+6183 QGPEPEPAGES
-6194 AVDVVVPWLVSARD
+6194 AADAVVPWLVSARD
-6208 TDALT
+6208 ADALT
-6213 AQAEPLREAP
+6213 AQAERLKEVP
-6223 GSAADVGWS
+6223 GSAADIGLS
-6232 LAVSRAALDERA
+6232 LATSRAALDERA
-6244 VVVGADR
+6244 FVVGADR
-6251 DELLAALEN
+6251 DELVAGLDDLT
-6260 PAVRGRV
+6260 VRGRV

-6309 DMDVAD
+6309 DLDVAE

-6330 PALFAYAVALYR
+6330 PALFAYEVALYR

-6364 AYVAGVWSLDDACA
+6364 AYVAGVWSVEDACA

-6386 MQALPEGGAMVSL
+6386 MQALPEGGAMISL
-6399 QATETEV
+6399 QATEDEV
-6406 TPLLTEGVSIAAV
+6406 TPLLTGNVSLAAV
-6419 NGPASVVVSGTEDEV
+6419 NGPASVVISGAAEEA
-6434 EAIKAEIADKGR
+6434 EAIAAGLAEKGR

-6460 LMEPM
+6460 LMDPM
-6465 LEDFRAVA
+6465 LDGFREIA
-6473 EGLTYRAPEMPV
+6473 EGLTYREPEMPV

-6490 GEQVSAELTDPGYWV
+6490 GEAVTGELTDPGYWV

-6512 RFSDG
+6512 RFADG
-6517 VTSMLARG
+6517 VTAMLARG
-6525 IDTVV
+6525 IDAVV
-6530 EIGPRPVLSSAVHEI
+6530 EIGPRPVLTSAVHEI

-6555 AREGVT
+6555 ARKDVT

-6578 EADWA
+6578 EPDWT

-6591 NRVDLP
+6591 HRVDLP

-6609 PASAAP
+6609 PASGGA

-6636 LADGGWVLSG
+6636 LAGGGWVLSG
-6646 RLSLRA
+6646 RLSLQS

-6699 PDEGSV
+6699 PDQGSV
-6705 QLQIVVDGDDVRIHS
+6705 QIQVLVDGDDVRIHS
-6720 RRDDFGEWTLHATG
+6720 RRDEFGEWTLHATG
-6734 LLAADV
+6734 LLADDV

-6746 GTAWP
+6746 ATTWP
-6751 PEDAEAI
+6751 PEDAESV

-6763 YADYAEGGF
+6763 YADYEEGGF
-6772 AYGPVFRGLT
+6772 AYGPVFRGLK
-6782 AAWRTPTEAYLEVDL
+6782 AAWQAETEAYLEIEL
-6797 PDGGGEAG
+6797 PEGGGEAS
-6805 DFAVHPALLDAALQG
+6805 DFAVHPAMLDAALQG
-6820 LLFVSEGGAR
+6820 LVFVSAGGAR

-6838 SLHAVGAERL
+6838 SLHAVGAERV

-6856 ENTVSLAAADSSG
+6856 ENVVSLVAVDTNG
-6869 EPVLSAQGV
+6869 ELVLSAQGV
-6878 VMREVSRQRLT
+6878 VMREVSRERLT
-6889 TADPLLELSWQ
+6889 SADPLLELSWE
-6900 PYEPEAGAETGVI
+6900 PYEPVAGPDAEVV
-6913 TLHAFGGD
+6913 TLRVDGDD
-6921 PLEETSRVL
+6921 PLEETARVL
-6930 AAVQDHLDGD
+6930 AALQGHLAEDTGA
-6940 SDERLVVLT
+6940 RLVVLT
-6949 RGAVAVDDGESVGAQ
+6949 RGAVALDDGESVGAQ
-6964 PVDVAGAAVWGL
+6964 PIDVAGAAVWGL

-6984 PGRVAVIDADDE
+6984 PGRVSVIDADDRSE
-6996 STDVLAGVISSGVPQ
+6996 DVLAEVIASGVPQ
-7011 AALRSGRAYTPQLAR
+7011 AAVRSGRAFTPHLTR
-7026 VAERPAL
+7026 VAERPSL

-7047 LDQITTVRAESRALE
+7047 LDAIGTVRGERRPLR

-7091 SPLGLEGSGVVTEV
+7091 SPLGLEGAGVVTEV
-7105 GADVKGFAA
+7105 GDGVEGFAE
-7114 GDRILGMFPAA
+7114 GDRVLGMFPAA

-7130 IADARMLAKIP
+7130 VADARMLAGIP
-7141 DGCSF
+7141 EGCSF

-7168 LRSGERV
+7168 LKSGERLLV
-7175 LIHAAAGGVGMA
+7175 HAAAGGVGMA
-7187 AVQLAHHWGA
+7187 AVQLAKHWGA
-7197 EVVGTASP
+7197 AVVGTASP

-7210 LRGLGLAD
+7210 LRDLGLAAD
-7218 DRIASSRTVEFAD
+7218 EIASSRTTEFAD
-7231 RFEPVDVVLNSLAGE
+7231 RFAPVDVVLNSLAGE

-7291 EMLADVMELLRAG
+7291 EMLADIMGLLRDGRIGA
-7304 HVAPLPITVRHAREL
+7304 LPITVRHAREL

-7332 GKVVITVPRPLG
+7332 GKVVITVPQPIG

-7377 SRRGEAKDL
+7377 SRGGEAKDL
-7386 VDELAAQNARVRV
+7386 VDELAAQDARVRV
-7399 FACDVTDRD
+7399 FACDVTDRSR
-7408 ALAEVVEE
+7408 LAEVIDE

-7430 DDATIGGLTPER
+7430 DDATVAGLTTER
-7442 LATVLAPK
+7442 LATVMAPK

-7455 WLHELTRDMD
+7455 WLHELTLGMD
-7465 LSRFVVFSGAAGLL
+7465 LSRFVVFSAAAGLL

-7506 PATALAWGPWT
+7506 PATTLAWGPWT
-7517 TEFGM
+7517 TDFGM
-7522 TSALSDVDVNRMARG
+7522 TSSLSEVDVNRMARG

-7544 SEGMAMLDAALSS
+7544 SEGMAMLDAAMAS
-7557 ARAELVPVKL
+7557 ARTELVPVKL
-7567 NATAIRTNPGEV
+7567 NTQAIRTDPAQV

-7585 LVAQTRQR
+7585 LVAPARQR
-7593 TRASAVAQE
+7593 TRAAA
-7602 AAESMVE
+7602 AAEETAESLTD
-7609 RLAAQNAEERLDT
+7609 RLAGQNAEERLET

-7627 TGETAAVLGHASADR
+7627 TGEAAAVLGFASADR
-7642 IDPDRSFNDLGFDSL
+7642 VDPDRSFNDLGFDSL
-7657 TAVELRNRLSAASG
+7657 TAVELRNRVGAASG
-7671 VRLPATVIF
+7671 VRLPATLVF

-7686 ELVGYLLTELMPESE
+7686 ELVGYLLTELIPESD
-7701 SAADPA
+7701 AAEEPA
-7707 AVVADEEV
+7707 APEADEEV

-7728 KELES
+7728 QELES